1 MNYRINAKA
10 IILVGVLVI
19 IVAGLFVYTLISAP
33 TEVVREESNASSS
46 PTEVQTDGMLLTAK
60 HQFLDGVHTVV
71 GTAQVPT
78 SCHRLIAEPFSLKN
92 EEDDAVLIEI
102 RFSTLLEGEAC
113 PHELYEVP
121 FRVTFEAPENA
132 ILSATWNGAPARL
145 NLVPV
150 GPGESI
156 EDELYIKG

>member
-1 MNYRINAKA
+1 MNYRINTKA
-10 IILVGVLVI
+10 IILVGVLVVI
-19 IVAGLFVYTLISAP
+19 AAGLFVYTLISAP
-33 TEVVREESNASSS
+33 TEVVREGTNATTS
-46 PTEVQTDGMLLTAK
+46 PTEVQTDELVLTAK
-60 HQFLDGVHTVV
+60 HQFFEEVHTIA

-78 SCHRLIAEPFSLKN
+78 PCHRLIAEPFSLQN
-92 EEDDAVLIEI
+92 EDAVLIEI
-102 RFSTLLEGEAC
+102 RFNTLLEGEEC
-113 PHELYEVP
+113 PRELFEVP

-132 ILSATWNGAPARL
+132 TLSATWNGAPARL